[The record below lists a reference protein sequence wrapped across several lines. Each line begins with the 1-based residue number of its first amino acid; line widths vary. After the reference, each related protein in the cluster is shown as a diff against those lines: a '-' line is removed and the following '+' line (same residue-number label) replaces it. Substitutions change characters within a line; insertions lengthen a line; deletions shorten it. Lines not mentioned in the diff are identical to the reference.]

1 MTAEVIA
8 FPGIVRHRQRHLKA
22 ARDFLVVIRER
33 DSIGFHRAGRA
44 PAVKTLDDLQA
55 GVRLAREAAERD
67 D

>member
-1 MTAEVIA
+1 MTTTTNVIA
-8 FPGIVRHRQRHLKA
+8 FPGTVRQRRK
-22 ARDFLVVIRER
+22 ARDFLVIIREG

-44 PAVKTLDDLQA
+44 PAIKTLDDLQA

>member
-8 FPGIVRHRQRHLKA
+8 FPGPMRHRRKA
-22 ARDFLVVIRER
+22 ARDFLVIIREG

-44 PAVKTLDDLQA
+44 PAIKTLDDLQA